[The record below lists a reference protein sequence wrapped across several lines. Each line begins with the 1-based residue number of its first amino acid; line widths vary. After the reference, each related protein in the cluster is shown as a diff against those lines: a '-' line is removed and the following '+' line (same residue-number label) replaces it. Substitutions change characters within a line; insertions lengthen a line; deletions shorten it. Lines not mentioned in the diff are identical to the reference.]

1 MKNILKSKYV
11 ILLIVSM
18 VLLTAAFTF
27 GLSRITA
34 GPGAS
39 VDISAIAEADVREVV
54 PAGEYRDIHI
64 LNGEEGIFA
73 GKKKNEKDSWYVFGD
88 GKEGERLDYSGY
100 FEKKNKAAALFESMD
115 GSMIIRTGEGSDYYG
130 VNYYEYADIDKD
142 GKYILYLNGREP
154 EDADKEDTYILKDME
169 GNTVYELAEEETDGY
184 DSLRFSGKEGCLVK
198 VVDEIDILFNMETG
212 EEVYRAPEYAKIM
225 GYTAGYLV
233 VSKNEKKGTHTVE
246 YICLDENFEPV
257 DDVSTATSLNANEEL
272 IAYGGGSSHNY
283 FLSKGV
289 VLEPGE
295 YGFDISM
302 TADDSIA
309 FITGD
314 KYAYITIEEG
324 DYKVL
329 AESEYLSRRDFDD
342 GFACAYAGKEQ
353 YFYDDEEMDR
363 DENKW
368 GIVDENM
375 KPVTAFKFNG
385 VSKTENGYAVVGIGR
400 QQAVIDLKG
409 VK

>member
-1 MKNILKSKYV
+1 MKNVVKSKYFIMLV
-11 ILLIVSM
+11 VSM
-18 VLLTAAFTF
+18 VILTAAFTF

-73 GKKKNEKDSWYVFGD
+73 GKKKNVKDSWYVFGD
-88 GKEGERLDYSGY
+88 GREEERLDYSGY
-100 FEKKNKAAALFESMD
+100 FEKKNKAAALFESVND
-115 GSMIIRTGEGSDYYG
+115 AMIIRTGEGSDYYG
-130 VNYYEYADIDKD
+130 VNFYEYADIDKD

-154 EDADKEDTYILKDME
+154 EDDYKEDTYIVKDME
-169 GNTVYELAEEETDGY
+169 GNILYELAEDETDGY
-184 DSLRFSGKEGCLVK
+184 DSLRFSGKEGYLVK
-198 VVDEIDILFNMETG
+198 VVDEIDILFNLETG

-233 VSKNEKKGTHTVE
+233 VSKNEKKGMHTVE

-257 DDVSTATSLNANEEL
+257 DDVSTATSLNANEKL
-272 IAYGGGSSHNY
+272 IAYGGGAPHNY
-283 FLSKGV
+283 LLSKGV
-289 VLEPGE
+289 VLKPGE
-295 YGFDISM
+295 YGSDISIA
-302 TADDSIA
+302 ADDSIA

-314 KYAYITIEEG
+314 KYSYITIEDG

-353 YFYDDEEMDR
+353 YFSDDEEMKR

-375 KPVTAFKFNG
+375 QPVTAFKFND